1 MMNRKEL
8 KQYIQNTFNVNPDYP
23 WVKQPDNEVFR
34 HNSNKKWFALIM
46 NVEKSKLGLL
56 EEGMLEVV
64 NLKCDATLSGS
75 LHNKNGIFPGY
86 HMNKS
91 SWITVALDG
100 SVDDETIKMLV
111 DLSYEATLKNEKKN
125 YLKIVEA

>member
-1 MMNRKEL
+1 MNRKEL

-23 WVKQPDNEVFR
+23 WVKQPDNEVFS

-46 NVEKSKLGLL
+46 NVEKSKLGFL

-111 DLSYEATLKNEKKN
+111 DLSYEATLKNGKKN
-125 YLKIVEA
+125 YLKIEDI

>member
-1 MMNRKEL
+1 MNRKEL

-34 HNSNKKWFALIM
+34 HSSNKKWFALIM

-64 NLKCDATLSGS
+64 NLKCDAILLGS
-75 LHNKNGIFPGY
+75 LQGKKGIFPGY
-86 HMNKS
+86 HMNKAN
-91 SWITVALDG
+91 WITVALDG
-100 SVDDETIKMLV
+100 SVDEETIKMLV
-111 DLSYEATLKNEKKN
+111 DLSYEITLKNGKKN
-125 YLKIVEA
+125 YLKIEEV

>member
-1 MMNRKEL
+1 MNRKEL

-34 HNSNKKWFALIM
+34 HSSNKKWFALIM

-64 NLKCDATLSGS
+64 NLKCDAILLGS
-75 LHNKNGIFPGY
+75 LQGKKGIFPGY
-86 HMNKS
+86 HMNKAN
-91 SWITVALDG
+91 WITVALDG

-111 DLSYEATLKNEKKN
+111 DLSYEITLKNGKKN
-125 YLKIVEA
+125 YLKIEEV

>member
-1 MMNRKEL
+1 MNRKEL

-34 HNSNKKWFALIM
+34 HSSNKKWFALIM

-64 NLKCDATLSGS
+64 NLKCDAILLGS
-75 LHNKNGIFPGY
+75 LQGKKGIFPGY
-86 HMNKS
+86 HMNKAN
-91 SWITVALDG
+91 WITVALDG
-100 SVDDETIKMLV
+100 SVDEETIKMLV
-111 DLSYEATLKNEKKN
+111 DLSYEMTLKNGKKN
-125 YLKIVEA
+125 YLKIEEV

>member
-1 MMNRKEL
+1 MNRNEL

-34 HNSNKKWFALIM
+34 HSNNKKWFALIM
-46 NVEKSKLGLL
+46 NVEKSKLGFL

-111 DLSYEATLKNEKKN
+111 DLSYEATLKNGKKN
-125 YLKIVEA
+125 YLKIDEV

>member
-1 MMNRKEL
+1 MNRKEL

-34 HNSNKKWFALIM
+34 HSSNKKWFALIM

-64 NLKCDATLSGS
+64 NLKCDAILLGS
-75 LHNKNGIFPGY
+75 LQGKKGIFPGY
-86 HMNKS
+86 HMNKAN
-91 SWITVALDG
+91 WITVALDG

-111 DLSYEATLKNEKKN
+111 DLSYEMTLKNGKKN
-125 YLKIVEA
+125 YLKIEEV

>member
-1 MMNRKEL
+1 MNRKEL

-34 HNSNKKWFALIM
+34 HSSNKKWFALLM

-64 NLKCDATLSGS
+64 NLKCDATLLGS
-75 LHNKNGIFPGY
+75 LQGEKGIFPGY
-86 HMNKS
+86 HMNKAN
-91 SWITVALDG
+91 WITVALDG

-111 DLSYEATLKNEKKN
+111 DLSYEATLKNGKKN
-125 YLKIVEA
+125 YLKIEEV